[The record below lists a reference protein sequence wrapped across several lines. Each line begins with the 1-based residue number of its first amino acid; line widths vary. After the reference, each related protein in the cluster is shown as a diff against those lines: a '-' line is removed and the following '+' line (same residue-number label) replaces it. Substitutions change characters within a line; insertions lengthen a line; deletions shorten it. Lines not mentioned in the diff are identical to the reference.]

1 MTTQN
6 ETARPVLGRKV
17 VIAALAVALAAMF
30 VTSLA
35 YRFTHPSMQKAMR
48 PQAAQATGGAGAS
61 MGEGMGEGMG
71 MDMDA
76 VREMLAALEERIEA
90 DPGDVEALLQAAN
103 IYLMRRDAGHAEG
116 YIERA
121 HEAAKDDTMA
131 LMQVAKLYFDIGEF
145 EPAREAMGRILEL
158 EPENMFAR
166 FNMGVLLKYR
176 LEKPK
181 EAEEY
186 FRQVAEG
193 EHGFDELREEAKK
206 ELQ

>member
-1 MTTQN
+1 
-6 ETARPVLGRKV
+6 
-17 VIAALAVALAAMF
+17 
-30 VTSLA
+30 
-35 YRFTHPSMQKAMR
+35 
-48 PQAAQATGGAGAS
+48 

-76 VREMLAALEERIEA
+76 VRDMLAALEARIEA
-90 DPGDVEALLQAAN
+90 DPGDAEALLQAAT
-103 IYLMRRDAGHAEG
+103 IYLMRRDAGHAG
-116 YIERA
+116 SYITRA
-121 HEAAKDDTMA
+121 REAAKDDTLA

-145 EPAREAMGRILEL
+145 EPARESMARILEL

-176 LEKPK
+176 LEKSK